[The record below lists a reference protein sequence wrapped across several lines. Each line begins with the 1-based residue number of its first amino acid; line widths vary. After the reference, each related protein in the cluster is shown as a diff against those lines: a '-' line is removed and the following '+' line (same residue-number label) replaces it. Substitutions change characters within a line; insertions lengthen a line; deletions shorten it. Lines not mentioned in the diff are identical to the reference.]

1 MLDDV
6 DQRQMGITDYVVLVD
21 LTCFL
26 VRNSEPYLWQSQDEY
41 WIQLCIFSTIQT
53 LKEKADC
60 LPQRSAASLP
70 GHFPTCRHPA
80 LF

>member
-26 VRNSEPYLWQSQDEY
+26 VRNSEPYLWQGQDEH
-41 WIQLCIFSTIQT
+41 WI
-53 LKEKADC
+53 
-60 LPQRSAASLP
+60 
-70 GHFPTCRHPA
+70 PA
-80 LF
+80 LHLLHYSDFRGES